1 VNALTQ
7 AHSDGQDNA
16 EDMRRFGAH
25 STTTEVLAGIDLR
38 GKVAVVT
45 GASGGLGQETAR
57 AFAAHGARVVLTA
70 RNREKG
76 NAVARATRASTRNEQ
91 VEVEELELGSLASV
105 RACAQRL
112 LARHPALHI
121 LVNNAGVMACPFA
134 KTEDGFEL
142 HFGSNHLG
150 HFLLA
155 GLLLPALRRGAPS
168 RVVSVSSIGHRVSR
182 IVFEDLNFEKRT
194 YNPWLA
200 YGQSKTANVLFA
212 VEFDR
217 RFGPLGVHAYA
228 VHPGSIPTELDRHL
242 IAEDLAAIERHTP
255 GGVTEAKSV
264 AAGAATAVYAATA
277 PELEGQGGVYLE
289 DCHVA
294 EVSDAKAAHEGVKSY
309 AVAPALAQRLWRTS
323 EELVGEHFAGE

>member
-1 VNALTQ
+1 
-7 AHSDGQDNA
+7 
-16 EDMRRFGAH
+16 MRRFGAH

-57 AFAAHGARVVLTA
+57 ALAAHGCRVVLTA
-70 RNREKG
+70 RDLAKG
-76 NAVARATRASTRNEQ
+76 NAAAQAIRASTGNQQ
-91 VEVEELELGSLASV
+91 VEVEELELGWLASV
-105 RACAQRL
+105 RACARRV
-112 LARHPALHI
+112 LARHSAVHV

-134 KTEDGFEL
+134 TTEDGFEL

-168 RVVSVSSIGHRVSR
+168 RVVSVSSIGHRVAPV
-182 IVFEDLNFEKRT
+182 VFEDLHFEKRP
-194 YNPWLA
+194 YNPWVA

-228 VHPGSIPTELDRHL
+228 VHPGAIATELNRHL
-242 IAEDLAAIERHTP
+242 TAEDLAAVERHTP
-255 GGVTEAKSV
+255 GGKLQTKSV
-264 AAGAATAVYAATA
+264 AAGAATAVYAASA
-277 PELEGQGGVYLE
+277 PELDGRGGLYLE

-294 EVSDAKAAHEGVKSY
+294 EVNDAKAANEGVKAY
-309 AVAPALAQRLWRTS
+309 AVDPALAQRLWRIS
-323 EELVGEHFAGE
+323 EDLVRDRFAPD

>member
-1 VNALTQ
+1 MTARTQ
-7 AHSDGQDNA
+7 AHADGKEHAGN
-16 EDMRRFGAH
+16 MRRLGAH
-25 STTTEVLAGIDLR
+25 STTAEVLAGIDLR

-45 GASGGLGQETAR
+45 GASGGLGEETAR
-57 AFAAHGARVVLTA
+57 AFAAHGARVVLTV
-70 RNREKG
+70 RNLEKG
-76 NAVARATRASTRNEQ
+76 NTVARAIRASTGNEQ
-91 VEVEELELGSLASV
+91 VEVEELELGSVASV

-112 LARHPALHI
+112 LARHTALHI

-134 KTEDGFEL
+134 RTDDGFEL

-182 IVFEDLNFEKRT
+182 IVFEDLNFKKRT

-242 IAEDLAAIERHTP
+242 TAEDLAAIERHTP
-255 GGVTEAKSV
+255 GEKTEAKSV

-294 EVSDAKAAHEGVKSY
+294 EVSDAKAANEGVKSY
-309 AVAPALAQRLWRTS
+309 AVDPAVARQLWSVS
-323 EELVGEHFAGE
+323 EELVGERFVAD

>member
-1 VNALTQ
+1 
-7 AHSDGQDNA
+7 
-16 EDMRRFGAH
+16 MRRFGAH
-25 STTTEVLAGIDLR
+25 STTADVLAGIDLR

-57 AFAAHGARVVLTA
+57 AFAAHGCRVVLTA
-70 RNREKG
+70 RDLVKG
-76 NAVARATRASTRNEQ
+76 DAAAQSIRASTGNAQ
-91 VEVEELELGSLASV
+91 VEVEDLELGSLASV

-112 LARHPALHI
+112 LARYPALHI

-134 KTEDGFEL
+134 TTEDGFEF

-168 RVVSVSSIGHRVSR
+168 RVVSVSSIGHRVAP
-182 IVFEDLNFEKRT
+182 IVFEDLHFARRP

-212 VEFDR
+212 VEFNR
-217 RFGPLGVHAYA
+217 RFGPAGVHAYA
-228 VHPGSIPTELDRHL
+228 VHPGAIPTELNRHL
-242 IAEDLAAIERHTP
+242 SAEDLAAVERHTP
-255 GGVTEAKSV
+255 GGKLETKSV

-294 EVSDAKAAHEGVKSY
+294 EVSDAKAANEGVKFY
-309 AVAPALAQRLWRTS
+309 AVDPVLAQRLWHIS
-323 EELVGEHFAGE
+323 EELVGEHFAPN